1 MTVQRAMTG
10 RSSAGASPG
19 EAADGSTLAPLA
31 VAGRA
36 ARVRARLA
44 DRADALLVSD
54 LSNIRW
60 LTGFTG
66 SNGWVV
72 VAPDELVLVTDGRY
86 GDQAAAQ
93 MAAAGV
99 DGSVK
104 VGATAAATLDLLAEI
119 VEPLRSLGFEA
130 SHVSYAQF
138 RAYESAMSPTLVGLD
153 GVVEAERRT
162 KDDGEIARIA
172 EACRIADA
180 ALAEVAP
187 RLGEG
192 LTEAEVRNL
201 LEIRMRELGA
211 SGPSYETIVATG
223 PTNAALPH
231 HRPIGTRIEE
241 GHTVVVDVGALYD
254 GYHSD
259 MTRSYVVGEPT
270 VLQRELYEL
279 VLDAQVR
286 GVEAVTAGVSTKELD
301 AVCRDAIAAAGY
313 GDWFTHGTGHGVGLL
328 IHEDPFV
335 GRASDALLQVGD
347 VVTVEPGVYRE
358 GFGGIRVEDLVVVTS
373 TGCRALTQTPKD
385 SACPPSPPTT

>member
-1 MTVQRAMTG
+1 MTG
-10 RSSAGASPG
+10 VITEPATLPPL
-19 EAADGSTLAPLA
+19 ETAA
-31 VAGRA
+31 RA
-36 ARVRARLA
+36 ARVRARLG
-44 DRADALLVSD
+44 DRAEALLVSD

-86 GDQAAAQ
+86 GEQAAAQ

-99 DGSVK
+99 EARVL
-104 VGATAAATLDLLAEI
+104 VGATGAAINDLLVDAT
-119 VEPLRSLGFEA
+119 RSLRTLAFEA
-130 SHVSYAQF
+130 NHVSFAQH
-138 RAYESAMSPTLVGLD
+138 RAYESAMSAALVGLE

-162 KDDGEIARIA
+162 KDDGEIARMA

-180 ALAEVAP
+180 ALADVAP

-192 LTEAEVRNL
+192 VTEAEVRNL
-201 LEIRMRELGA
+201 LEIRMREHGA
-211 SGPSYETIVATG
+211 TGPSYETIVATG

-231 HRPIGTRIEE
+231 HRPTHTRIEE
-241 GHTVVVDVGALYD
+241 GHTVVIDVGALYD

-270 VLQRELYEL
+270 ALQRELYEL

-286 GVEAVTAGVSTKELD
+286 GVEAVAAGISTKELD
-301 AVCRDAIAAAGY
+301 AVCRDTIAAAGY

-335 GRASDALLQVGD
+335 GRAGDLLLQVGD

-358 GFGGIRVEDLVVVTS
+358 GFGGFRVEDLVVVTS

-385 SACPPSPPTT
+385 SACPPSPPTI

>member
-1 MTVQRAMTG
+1 MITDPANLAGLALVG
-10 RSSAGASPG
+10 R
-19 EAADGSTLAPLA
+19 
-31 VAGRA
+31 AGR
-36 ARVRARLA
+36 VRDRLA
-44 DRADALLVSD
+44 GRADALLVSD

-72 VAPDELVLVTDGRY
+72 VLPEELVLVTDGRY
-86 GDQAAAQ
+86 GDQAALQ

-99 DGSVK
+99 DGRVL
-104 VGATAAATLDLLAEI
+104 VGATAGAIEDHLAALTK
-119 VEPLRSLGFEA
+119 PLGAVAFEA
-130 SHVSYAQF
+130 AHVTYAQF
-138 RAYESAMSPTLVGLD
+138 RRHEQAFGASLVAVD

-162 KDDGEIARIA
+162 KDEGEIARMA

-187 RLGEG
+187 TLGDG
-192 LTEAEVRNL
+192 LTEAEVRNR

-211 SGPSYETIVATG
+211 DGPSYETIVATG

-231 HRPIGTRIEE
+231 HRPEHVRIEP
-241 GHTVVVDVGALYD
+241 GHTVIIDVGALYD

-259 MTRSYVVGEPT
+259 MTRTFVVGEPT
-270 VLQRELYEL
+270 ARQRELYEV
-279 VLDAQVR
+279 VLAAQV
-286 GVEAVTAGVSTKELD
+286 AGVAAVAPGLGTNDLD
-301 AVCRDAIAAAGY
+301 AVCRTSIAAAGY

-335 GRASDALLQVGD
+335 GRAGDLILQVGD

-358 GFGGIRVEDLVVVTS
+358 GFGGIRVEDLLVVT
-373 TGCRALTQTPKD
+373 TDGCRPLTKTPKD
-385 SACPPSPPTT
+385 SACLPSPPTT